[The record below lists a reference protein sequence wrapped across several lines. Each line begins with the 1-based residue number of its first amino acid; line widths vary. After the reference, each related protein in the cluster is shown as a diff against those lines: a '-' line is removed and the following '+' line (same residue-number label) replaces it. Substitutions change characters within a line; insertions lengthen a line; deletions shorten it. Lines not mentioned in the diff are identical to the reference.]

1 MRTALLAAAALLL
14 PAAAFAQV
22 TNTTAVAVSPS
33 GQPEAVATVTA
44 SQPVSNPPPQTTS
57 GGPGTADPMYSGAL
71 KGQAFLD
78 VDARI
83 AAAQAKVG
91 GNRKA
96 MAMLNSIKGEA
107 KVRRA
112 RHGGE
117 LRDWDREFL
126 NKKLDALEGM
136 TGA

>member
-1 MRTALLAAAALLL
+1 M
-14 PAAAFAQV
+14 P
-22 TNTTAVAVSPS
+22 
-33 GQPEAVATVTA
+33 
-44 SQPVSNPPPQTTS
+44 NPPPQTTAN
-57 GGPGTADPMYSGAL
+57 GPGTADPMYSGAL

-83 AAAQAKVG
+83 AAAEGKVG
-91 GNRKA
+91 KSGRA
-96 MAMLNSIKGEA
+96 AAMLRTIKSEA

-117 LRDWDREFL
+117 LRDWDRELL
-126 NKKLDALEGM
+126 NKKLDQLEGM